1 VTCGVQCILDR
12 VVSVEPDSEAYRLA
26 YEEAKRGLDDQEQA
40 VVELRSR
47 AGTLIAAAAITTS
60 FFGSQARRHHVHT
73 MSWVAIGCF
82 VALGATVLAIL
93 WPRRDWEFTLSPAR
107 FISTY
112 LEPSEGDPLSLP
124 LIHRDLALH
133 MGRSVPEPQAAP
145 LADACVPH
153 WCPPARVR
161 SGRVGH
167 RPDQPV
173 LECDHGHQGNIAP
186 STADTPADPA

>member
-1 VTCGVQCILDR
+1 MNTPGDVRCSVHPGPRR
-12 VVSVEPDSEAYRLA
+12 VGRTRFRGYRLA

-60 FFGSQARRHHVHT
+60 FFGSQALRHHVHT

-133 MGRSVPEPQAAP
+133 MGRSASLNRKQLRWLM
-145 LADACVPH
+145 LAFRIGALLLVSEVVA
-153 WCPPARVR
+153 WVI
-161 SGRVGH
+161 
-167 RPDQPV
+167 V
-173 LECDHGHQGNIAP
+173 LINQ
-186 STADTPADPA
+186 S